1 VSRFIYNN
9 AECHYVEC
17 RYAECRGA
25 HKLLDLAEN
34 DKLVKVPAYFVEL
47 QEIRKKR
54 LTALTQRHDRTKP
67 FST

>member
-47 QEIRKKR
+47 QEIRKKNV
-54 LTALTQRHDRTKP
+54 
-67 FST
+67 

>member
-1 VSRFIYNN
+1 MSRFIYYN

-34 DKLVKVPAYFVEL
+34 DKLVKVLTYFVEL
-47 QEIRKKR
+47 QEIRKNV
-54 LTALTQRHDRTKP
+54 
-67 FST
+67 